1 MQGHGYAPTPPPGP
15 EQGGQVTLRV
25 IFVVVAVMSC
35 GLLAWACLL
44 RLASVTRKS
53 RDWWLF
59 AAAIV
64 HIIVTLYIIGTDPGE
79 DEFTTWRG
87 DVGMSLLLGGLA
99 AIVAYYLYA
108 EIRHFSRS
116 RAAAPSPYGPQSTTY
131 SGQPG
136 YSTQQQTGYSTQQQP
151 GYNPRQSGYNYP
163 PVQVPQPYTPT
174 PTPPVPQPPVQQQ
187 TPHQQQPPHHQ
198 HQPPPDPQR
207 HGPARIDQVRA
218 ELDELSDYLRNHEGD
233 R

>member
-15 EQGGQVTLRV
+15 DQGGQVTLRV

-44 RLASVTRKS
+44 RLASVTRRP
-53 RDWWLF
+53 RDWSLF
-59 AAAIV
+59 ALAII

-79 DEFTTWRG
+79 EEFTTWRG
-87 DVGMSLLLGGLA
+87 DVGMGLLLGGLV

-108 EIRHFSRS
+108 DIRHFG
-116 RAAAPSPYGPQSTTY
+116 AARTAPPSPYAQTTLY
-131 SGQPG
+131 SG
-136 YSTQQQTGYSTQQQP
+136 QTGYSTQP
-151 GYNPRQSGYNYP
+151 SGYSPQQSGYSYP
-163 PVQVPQPYTPT
+163 PVQVPQPYTPST

-187 TPHQQQPPHHQ
+187 PPPQHQQT
-198 HQPPPDPQR
+198 PDPQR
-207 HGPARIDQVRA
+207 PGPARIDQVRA

>member
-15 EQGGQVTLRV
+15 DQGGQVTLRV

-44 RLASVTRKS
+44 RLASVTRRP

-59 AAAIV
+59 ALALV
-64 HIIVTLYIIGTDPGE
+64 HIIATLYIIGTDPGE
-79 DEFTTWRG
+79 EEFTTWRG
-87 DVGMSLLLGGLA
+87 DVGMGMLFGGLA

-108 EIRHFSRS
+108 DIRHFSRPRPVPS
-116 RAAAPSPYGPQSTTY
+116 SPYAQTTMY
-131 SGQPG
+131 S
-136 YSTQQQTGYSTQQQP
+136 QQTGYS
-151 GYNPRQSGYNYP
+151 YP
-163 PVQVPQPYTPT
+163 PVQVPQPYTPA
-174 PTPPVPQPPVQQQ
+174 PPVQQPPVQPQ
-187 TPHQQQPPHHQ
+187 PPQQP
-198 HQPPPDPQR
+198 QPGPEPQR
-207 HGPARIDQVRA
+207 PGPARIDQVRA

>member
-15 EQGGQVTLRV
+15 DQGGQVTLRV

-44 RLASVTRKS
+44 RLASVTRRP

-59 AAAIV
+59 ALAII

-79 DEFTTWRG
+79 EEFTTWRG

-108 EIRHFSRS
+108 DIRHSSRS
-116 RAAAPSPYGPQSTTY
+116 RTAPPSPYAQTTAY
-131 SGQPG
+131 SGQ
-136 YSTQQQTGYSTQQQP
+136 T
-151 GYNPRQSGYNYP
+151 GYNPQQSGYSYP

-174 PTPPVPQPPVQQQ
+174 PPVPQPPAG
-187 TPHQQQPPHHQ
+187 QQPPPQ
-198 HQPPPDPQR
+198 HQPAPDPQR
-207 HGPARIDQVRA
+207 PGPARIDQVRA
-218 ELDELSDYLRNHEGD
+218 ELDELSDYLRKHEGD

>member
-44 RLASVTRKS
+44 RLASVTRRP
-53 RDWWLF
+53 RDWCLF
-59 AAAIV
+59 ALAII

-79 DEFTTWRG
+79 EEFTTWRG
-87 DVGMSLLLGGLA
+87 DVGMGLLLGGLA

-108 EIRHFSRS
+108 DIRHFSRA
-116 RAAAPSPYGPQSTTY
+116 RTVQASPYAQTTLY
-131 SGQPG
+131 SGQTGYGTQPSG
-136 YSTQQQTGYSTQQQP
+136 YSTQPSGYSTQP
-151 GYNPRQSGYNYP
+151 SGYSYP
-163 PVQVPQPYTPT
+163 PVQVPQPYTSNT
-174 PTPPVPQPPVQQQ
+174 PTPPVPQPPVQQPPP
-187 TPHQQQPPHHQ
+187 PHQQAPE
-198 HQPPPDPQR
+198 PQR
-207 HGPARIDQVRA
+207 PGPARIDQVRA

>member
-44 RLASVTRKS
+44 RLASVTRRP
-53 RDWWLF
+53 RDWCLF
-59 AAAIV
+59 ALAII

-79 DEFTTWRG
+79 EEFTTWRG
-87 DVGMSLLLGGLA
+87 DVGMGLLLGGLA

-108 EIRHFSRS
+108 DIRHFSRA
-116 RAAAPSPYGPQSTTY
+116 RTVQASPYAQTTLY
-131 SGQPG
+131 SGQTGYASQPSG
-136 YSTQQQTGYSTQQQP
+136 YSPQ
-151 GYNPRQSGYNYP
+151 QSGYSYP
-163 PVQVPQPYTPT
+163 PVQVPQPYTSNT
-174 PTPPVPQPPVQQQ
+174 PTPPVPQPPVQQPPP
-187 TPHQQQPPHHQ
+187 PHQQAPE
-198 HQPPPDPQR
+198 PQR
-207 HGPARIDQVRA
+207 PGPARIDQVRA

>member
-15 EQGGQVTLRV
+15 DQGGQVTLRV

-44 RLASVTRKS
+44 RLASVTRRP

-59 AAAIV
+59 ALALV
-64 HIIVTLYIIGTDPGE
+64 HIIATLYIIGTDPGE
-79 DEFTTWRG
+79 KEFTTWRG
-87 DVGMSLLLGGLA
+87 DVGMGMLFGGLV

-108 EIRHFSRS
+108 DITHFN
-116 RAAAPSPYGPQSTTY
+116 RARTALSSPYAQTTAY
-131 SGQPG
+131 SQ
-136 YSTQQQTGYSTQQQP
+136 
-151 GYNPRQSGYNYP
+151 QSGYSYP
-163 PVQVPQPYTPT
+163 PVQVPQPYIPA
-174 PTPPVPQPPVQQQ
+174 PPVAQPPVQ
-187 TPHQQQPPHHQ
+187 
-198 HQPPPDPQR
+198 HQPPQPPRRPEPEPQR
-207 HGPARIDQVRA
+207 PGPARIDQVRA

>member
-15 EQGGQVTLRV
+15 DQGGQVTLRV

-44 RLASVTRKS
+44 RLASVTR
-53 RDWWLF
+53 RPHDWCLF
-59 AAAIV
+59 ALAII
-64 HIIVTLYIIGTDPGE
+64 HIIVTLYIIGTDPGK

-87 DVGMSLLLGGLA
+87 DVGMGLLLGGLA

-108 EIRHFSRS
+108 DIRHFSRA
-116 RAAAPSPYGPQSTTY
+116 RTVQPSPYAQTTLY
-131 SGQPG
+131 SGQ
-136 YSTQQQTGYSTQQQP
+136 TGYGPQ
-151 GYNPRQSGYNYP
+151 QSGYSYP

-174 PTPPVPQPPVQQQ
+174 PPVPQPPVQQPPQ
-187 TPHQQQPPHHQ
+187 QHQQAPEPGR
-198 HQPPPDPQR
+198 P
-207 HGPARIDQVRA
+207 GPARIDQVRA

>member
-44 RLASVTRKS
+44 RLASVTRRP
-53 RDWWLF
+53 RDWCLF
-59 AAAIV
+59 ALAII

-79 DEFTTWRG
+79 EEFTTWRG
-87 DVGMSLLLGGLA
+87 DVGMGLLLGGLA

-108 EIRHFSRS
+108 DIRHFSRA
-116 RAAAPSPYGPQSTTY
+116 RTVQASPYAQTTLY
-131 SGQPG
+131 SGQTGYGSQPSG
-136 YSTQQQTGYSTQQQP
+136 YSPQ
-151 GYNPRQSGYNYP
+151 QSGYSYP
-163 PVQVPQPYTPT
+163 PVQVPQPYTPNT
-174 PTPPVPQPPVQQQ
+174 PTPPVPQPPVQQPPP
-187 TPHQQQPPHHQ
+187 PHQQAPE
-198 HQPPPDPQR
+198 PQR
-207 HGPARIDQVRA
+207 PGPARIDQVRA